1 MRLNRIICV
10 IAIIGSGV
18 FVSYFGGSISYS
30 LFYLSL
36 LTPLLSFLY
45 TLFVYFQFKL
55 AQSIESVLVR
65 KGEWNDYSFTIAN
78 ENFITFSRIKVNFF
92 KEKSTMEISSGIN
105 EYCLLPGE
113 SEKLY
118 TRMKCNY
125 RGEYEVGID
134 SVEVTDYL
142 YLFTIKYPLPS
153 RLKVYVLPRVVPI
166 DRLGIAL
173 TQEDVKNPTRY
184 SNTAEEELDT
194 EIRKYS
200 PGDSRKRIHWKASA
214 RMKELISRKYQE
226 IPKSEIAIFMDL
238 ARIKEEELKVII
250 FEDKIIESVLAI
262 ANYYAVRNTPAHIIY
277 DKAERTNYTISSKET
292 FNVFYKACAKINFDG
307 KQPIEALIAESLR
320 KGERGMFYIVVT
332 HTLSKELYMT
342 ALKALAL
349 QNSISILFI
358 SDDVTEATKDLMDG
372 IRLSGIKIYQIMS
385 DNDIEDILSKEIA

>member
-18 FVSYFGGSISYS
+18 FVSYFGGTISYS

-105 EYCLLPGE
+105 EYSLLPGE

-238 ARIKEEELKVII
+238 ARIKEEELKEII

-277 DKAERTNYTISSKET
+277 NKVERTNYRISSKET
-292 FNVFYKACAKINFDG
+292 FNIFYKACAKIDFDG
-307 KQPIEALIAESLR
+307 KLPVEALIEERLR
-320 KGERGMFYIVVT
+320 KGERGMFYIVAT
-332 HTLSKELYMT
+332 HILSKELYMT
-342 ALKALAL
+342 ALKAIAL

-358 SDDVTEATKDLMDG
+358 SDDVSEATKDLING
-372 IRLSGIKIYQIMS
+372 FRLSGIKIYQIMS
-385 DNDIEDILSKEIA
+385 DNEIEDILSKEIA

>member
-18 FVSYFGGSISYS
+18 FVSYFGGTISYS

-105 EYCLLPGE
+105 EYSLLPGE

-184 SNTAEEELDT
+184 SNIAEEELDT

-277 DKAERTNYTISSKET
+277 NKVERTNYRISSKET

-307 KQPIEALIAESLR
+307 KLPVEALIEESLR
-320 KGERGMFYIVVT
+320 KGESGMFYIVAT

-342 ALKALAL
+342 ALKAIAL

-358 SDDVTEATKDLMDG
+358 SDDVSEATKDLMNG

>member
-10 IAIIGSGV
+10 IALIGSGV
-18 FVSYFGGSISYS
+18 FVSYFGGTISYS

-105 EYCLLPGE
+105 EYSLLPGE

-238 ARIKEEELKVII
+238 AQIKDEELKVII

-262 ANYYAVRNTPAHIIY
+262 ANYYAVRNTPAHIVY
-277 DKAERTNYTISSKET
+277 NKVERINYRISSKET

-307 KQPIEALIAESLR
+307 KLPVEALIEESLR
-320 KGERGMFYIVVT
+320 KGESGRFYIVAT

-342 ALKALAL
+342 ALKAIAL
-349 QNSISILFI
+349 QNSMSILFI
-358 SDDVTEATKDLMDG
+358 SDDVSEATKDLING
-372 IRLSGIKIYQIMS
+372 FRLSGIKIYQIMS

>member
-1 MRLNRIICV
+1 V

-18 FVSYFGGSISYS
+18 FVSYFGGTISYS

-65 KGEWNDYSFTIAN
+65 KGEWNEYSFTIAN

-92 KEKSTMEISSGIN
+92 KEKSTMEITSGIN
-105 EYCLLPGE
+105 EYSLLPGE

-134 SVEVTDYL
+134 SVEVTDFL

-277 DKAERTNYTISSKET
+277 NKVERTNYRISSKET

-307 KQPIEALIAESLR
+307 KLPVEALIEENLR
-320 KGERGMFYIVVT
+320 KGESGMFYIVAT

-342 ALKALAL
+342 ALKAIAL

-358 SDDVTEATKDLMDG
+358 SDDVSEATKDLMNG
-372 IRLSGIKIYQIMS
+372 IKLSGIKIYQIMS

>member
-18 FVSYFGGSISYS
+18 FVSYFGGTISYS

-92 KEKSTMEISSGIN
+92 KEKSTMEITSGIN
-105 EYCLLPGE
+105 EYSLLPGE

-134 SVEVTDYL
+134 SVEVTDFL
-142 YLFTIKYPLPS
+142 YLFSIKYPLPS

-277 DKAERTNYTISSKET
+277 NKVERTNYRISSKET

-307 KQPIEALIAESLR
+307 KLPVEALIEENLR
-320 KGERGMFYIVVT
+320 KGESGMFYIVAT

-342 ALKALAL
+342 ALKAIAL

-358 SDDVTEATKDLMDG
+358 SDDVSEATKDLMNG
-372 IRLSGIKIYQIMS
+372 IKLSGIKIYQIMS

>member
-1 MRLNRIICV
+1 MKLNRIICV
-10 IAIIGSGV
+10 IAILGSGV
-18 FVSYFGGSISYS
+18 FVSYFGGTISYS

-36 LTPLLSFLY
+36 LTPVLSFLY

-55 AQSIESVLVR
+55 AQSISTVLVR

-92 KEKSTMEISSGIN
+92 KEKSTMEISSKIN
-105 EYCLLPGE
+105 EYSLLPGE

-238 ARIKEEELKVII
+238 TRIKEDELKVVI

-277 DKAERTNYTISSKET
+277 DKLERTNYTISSKET
-292 FNVFYKACAKINFDG
+292 FNVFYKTCAKINFEG
-307 KQPIEALIAESLR
+307 KLPVEALIEERQR
-320 KGERGMFYIVVT
+320 KGERGMFYIVAT

-342 ALKALAL
+342 ALKAIAL

-358 SDDVTEATKDLMDG
+358 SDDVTDTTKDFINGM
-372 IRLSGIKIYQIMS
+372 RLSGIKIYQIMS
-385 DNDIEDILSKEIA
+385 DNDIEDVLSKEIA

>member
-1 MRLNRIICV
+1 MRLNRLICV
-10 IAIIGSGV
+10 IAIIGSGI
-18 FVSYFGGSISYS
+18 FVSYFGGTISYS

-105 EYCLLPGE
+105 EYSLLPGE
-113 SEKLY
+113 SEKLH

-153 RLKVYVLPRVVPI
+153 RLKVYVLPRVVPLE
-166 DRLGIAL
+166 RLGIAVM
-173 TQEDVKNPTRY
+173 QEDVKNPTRY

-214 RMKELISRKYQE
+214 KMKELISRKYQE

-238 ARIKEEELKVII
+238 TRIKEEELKVII

-262 ANYYAVRNTPAHIIY
+262 ANYYSVRNTHAHIIY
-277 DKAERTNYTISSKET
+277 DKVQRIDYTISSKET

-307 KQPIEALIAESLR
+307 KLPVEILIEESLT
-320 KGERGMFYIVVT
+320 KGERGMFYIVAT
-332 HTLSKELYMT
+332 HTLSKELYIT
-342 ALKALAL
+342 ALKAIAL

-358 SDDVTEATKDLMDG
+358 SDDVSEATKDLING

-385 DNDIEDILSKEIA
+385 DNNIEDILAKEIA

>member
-10 IAIIGSGV
+10 IAIIGSGI
-18 FVSYFGGSISYS
+18 FVSYFGGTISYS

-36 LTPLLSFLY
+36 LTPLVSFLY

-105 EYCLLPGE
+105 EYSLLPGE

-277 DKAERTNYTISSKET
+277 NKVERTNYRISSKET
-292 FNVFYKACAKINFDG
+292 FNIFYKACAKIDFDG
-307 KQPIEALIAESLR
+307 ILPVEALIEESLR
-320 KGERGMFYIVVT
+320 KGERGMFYIVAT
-332 HTLSKELYMT
+332 HILSKELYMI
-342 ALKALAL
+342 ALKAIAL

-358 SDDVTEATKDLMDG
+358 SDDVLEATKDLING
-372 IRLSGIKIYQIMS
+372 FRLSGIKIYQIMS